1 MLRGFQGRVCDE
13 EQERRYYQGSSER
26 KSLFYEAEY
35 MTALPLLPINFP
47 TPIATRAGSIHEH
60 FFNPEIVQ
68 EPPNMDGSFYYLST
82 ADLQTNFFSERQVV
96 YESSC
101 HAYKTS

>member
-68 EPPNMDGSFYYLST
+68 DPPNMTVLIWGRDLVCLPSST
-82 ADLQTNFFSERQVV
+82 PSLLL
-96 YESSC
+96 
-101 HAYKTS
+101 HL